1 MISYTFAKYF
11 LYLRCL
17 RKLCLLSF
25 SFRHFYKQLE
35 QIYQVF
41 QRLCLQTR
49 AIYDVMIANSTCPF
63 FILNQKNVTFHY
75 AFTILILI
83 IQSTNKLK
91 LPKAQTS
98 QVNIFY
104 LSQFFFWTRNNNW
117 TNSSIAMQVPF
128 VRLIIQEAD
137 SGLVKLVVMTNVFFN
152 KQQNETKIKPF
163 IFVKYI
169 KSRFFSNS

>member
-1 MISYTFAKYF
+1 
-11 LYLRCL
+11 
-17 RKLCLLSF
+17 
-25 SFRHFYKQLE
+25 
-35 QIYQVF
+35 
-41 QRLCLQTR
+41 
-49 AIYDVMIANSTCPF
+49 MIANSTCPF
-63 FILNQKNVTFHY
+63 FILNQKSVTFHY

-137 SGLVKLVVMTNVFFN
+137 SGLVKLVVVTNIFFN
-152 KQQNETKIKPF
+152 KQ
-163 IFVKYI
+163 
-169 KSRFFSNS
+169 

>member
-1 MISYTFAKYF
+1 
-11 LYLRCL
+11 
-17 RKLCLLSF
+17 
-25 SFRHFYKQLE
+25 
-35 QIYQVF
+35 
-41 QRLCLQTR
+41 
-49 AIYDVMIANSTCPF
+49 MIANSTCPF
-63 FILNQKNVTFHY
+63 FILNQKSVTFHY

-169 KSRFFSNS
+169 KSRFFSNSWVSVFIVHEKPEDLSLQMEQSRKIWCSFQKNIWFTSREFVMVKWV